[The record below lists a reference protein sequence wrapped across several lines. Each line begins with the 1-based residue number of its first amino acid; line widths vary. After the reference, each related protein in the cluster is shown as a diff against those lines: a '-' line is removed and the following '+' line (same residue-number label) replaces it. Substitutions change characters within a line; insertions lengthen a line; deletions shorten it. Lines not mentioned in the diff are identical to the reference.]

1 VSESIPEQFKQL
13 RGAGGLDRVSIGY
26 GSIELVPLAE
36 LPSAQQGYVDP
47 GDQSSGWQPEWL
59 VIGHEGLCGDPLF
72 IDTDDD
78 DFPVYA
84 GEHGTGAWQPRLIA
98 FSFRHFG
105 QILERL
111 KQLSQGRSNPV
122 EFERHPI
129 SAGERVSFMEF
140 IRRDSPDVDFGF
152 WESLLELR

>member
-1 VSESIPEQFKQL
+1 MSVSIPEQFKQL
-13 RGAGGLDRVSIGY
+13 RGAAGLDRVSIGY
-26 GSIELVPLAE
+26 GSIELVPLIE
-36 LPSAQQGYVDP
+36 ISSAQQGYVDRS
-47 GDQSSGWQPEWL
+47 GEGGGWQPEWL

-78 DFPVYA
+78 DLPVYTA
-84 GEHGTGAWQPRLIA
+84 EHGTGAWQPRLIA

-111 KQLSQGRSNPV
+111 KHLSHGRSNPV

-129 SAGERVSFMEF
+129 SAGERVSFMQF